1 MTPPPG
7 RLDFTFNF
15 AADGTEGK
23 PRTATGVGHVVF
35 IAPYSGAAKSSTET
49 PVLAAR
55 PLQLGEAFRIVPSA
69 IRLEPLTPGSEPF
82 LLPLVDID
90 SLHPDALL
98 DTVPSLSELW
108 EPLRDLDR
116 DSSAAERL
124 AAMVTRIKT
133 VERGTNPAPESKG
146 SADCE
151 AFGKASAVST
161 SPEAAGDLLER
172 LLGQQPEHA
181 RQAGTPQGDGLSVA
195 AAKEIVQQFAARVL
209 GEEATTRRSGA
220 LESVN
225 DLRTKAEAE
234 LGRRLRALLQ
244 QEAFQSVSGTWLATE
259 MVVRSCPNDSLA
271 RFSAVDASWTEL
283 VSAPLDFDALLDS
296 GASVVVVDHCF
307 GAEGD
312 ELRGLVGL
320 VRACHEHR
328 VFFVAGAAP
337 SLAGLEDRFLKNPA
351 GTKHD
356 AEVWQKDWSDEQRE
370 SWLQLASLREQGA
383 QFALA
388 LPRCLVRHP
397 YGKHGDPLEKFEFEE
412 LGDRPELVQFV
423 WANGAYLVARAL
435 MEQWCGKEAQMDGS
449 YEIGGLPVVS
459 VPDVNGRRLQPP
471 IELSLPRSA
480 VDQLLDQGFSIIE
493 ARSDSDRA
501 RVYV

>member
-1 MTPPPG
+1 MQQ
-7 RLDFTFNF
+7 L
-15 AADGTEGK
+15 
-23 PRTATGVGHVVF
+23 
-35 IAPYSGAAKSSTET
+35 AK
-49 PVLAAR
+49 R
-55 PLQLGEAFRIVPSA
+55 
-69 IRLEPLTPGSEPF
+69 
-82 LLPLVDID
+82 
-90 SLHPDALL
+90 AL
-98 DTVPSLSELW
+98 S
-108 EPLRDLDR
+108 
-116 DSSAAERL
+116 
-124 AAMVTRIKT
+124 
-133 VERGTNPAPESKG
+133 
-146 SADCE
+146 
-151 AFGKASAVST
+151 
-161 SPEAAGDLLER
+161 
-172 LLGQQPEHA
+172 
-181 RQAGTPQGDGLSVA
+181 
-195 AAKEIVQQFAARVL
+195 
-209 GEEATTRRSGA
+209 EEATTTRSGA
-220 LESVN
+220 LEASS

-234 LGRRLRALLQ
+234 LGRRLRALLR

-259 MVVRSCPNDSLA
+259 MVVRSCPNDSQA

-283 VSAPLDFDALLDS
+283 VSAPMKFDALLDS

-307 GAEGD
+307 GAEHD

-320 VRACHEHR
+320 ARACHEHR

-337 SLAGLEDRFLKNPA
+337 SLAGLEERFLKNPA

-356 AEVWQKDWSDEQRE
+356 AEAWQKDWSDEQRE

-388 LPRCLVRHP
+388 LPRCLVRQP
-397 YGKHGDPLEKFEFEE
+397 YGKQGDPLEKFEFEE
-412 LGDRPELVQFV
+412 LGDRPESVQFV

-435 MEQWCGKEAQMDGS
+435 MEQWCGEEAQMDGS

-471 IELSLPRSA
+471 LELSLPRSA